1 MAQSRTSLKPA
12 DRRQFN
18 NPHTAVQTAGAD
30 AARKGLRVYDCP
42 YHHPAMR
49 TSWLKGFAQEQQ
61 LTLNL

>member
-1 MAQSRTSLKPA
+1 MAQTHPVVKPA

-18 NPHTAVQTAGAD
+18 NPHAAVNIAGAD

-49 TSWLKGFAQEQQ
+49 ASWLKGFAQEQQ
-61 LTLNL
+61 LSLDL

>member
-1 MAQSRTSLKPA
+1 MGDNACLTKAA
-12 DRRQFN
+12 DRRSFN
-18 NPHTAVQTAGAD
+18 NPHREVFSAGMT

-49 TSWLKGFAQEQQ
+49 ASWLKGFAQEQQ